1 MYELYRTEVR
11 QSLS

>member
-1 MYELYRTEVR
+1 MRNVKVR

>member
-1 MYELYRTEVR
+1 MYELYRTEVK